1 MSMNKRFTLLFI
13 CAFELTIEPY
23 FYDTSNVMKNYRL
36 KSLFIYIDSFLGYSL
51 LARHVNMACHIG
63 LGMKLSPNRKFED

>member
-36 KSLFIYIDSFLGYSL
+36 KSLFIYIDSFLGHPL
-51 LARHVNMACHIG
+51 LTRHAT
-63 LGMKLSPNRKFED
+63 